1 MRITIKDGRDAKA
14 VITSSLDACRGKV
27 RDSSE
32 KAQCVIPSL
41 ATAGFEIARLPKP
54 PRDAAFDIISDAL
67 DAACQAG
74 RVPAFFIRFNR
85 NVAADSLL
93 QALDAAG
100 YRVIHR
106 DAPITIRTKEGSP
119 VTGYVFVHD
128 EADEAQPADATQGDS
143 SILAAARMATYA
155 SEHALR
161 KGTVVELPK
170 GFAVVGAGIGV
181 DTQPA
186 IEPRAQAIRDCVE
199 ASRLQHR
206 AAAILG
212 YDAVSE
218 LMSELPAPEGE
229 AA

>member
-32 KAQCVIPSL
+32 KAQRVISSL
-41 ATAGFEIARLPKP
+41 ATAGFEIVRLPKP
-54 PRDAAFDIISDAL
+54 PRDAVFDIVSDAL

-74 RVPAFFIRFNR
+74 KVPFYSLRFNR
-85 NVAADSLL
+85 NQATDNLL
-93 QALDAAG
+93 QCLDAVG
-100 YRVIHR
+100 YQIVHR
-106 DAPITIRTKEGSP
+106 TVPLTIRTPEGSSVSGRI
-119 VTGYVFVHD
+119 VTHD
-128 EADEAQPADATQGDS
+128 EVDEAQPAEALQGLRKA
-143 SILAAARMATYA
+143 LAAARSATFSSRDGLLLGA
-155 SEHALR
+155 
-161 KGTVVELPK
+161 VVELPK
-170 GFAVVGAGIGV
+170 GFAVVGTGIGV

-206 AAAILG
+206 AAAVLG